1 MGLARLLGNDVSV
14 VFKTLVPLT
23 SLSRSQQRQ
32 AATRNA
38 EAGPT
43 NPDPSWN
50 RLRLICMPASDWT
63 DPELASDWTD
73 PELGGAGGVTKV
85 FSFSPL
91 MPTHG
96 S

>member
-1 MGLARLLGNDVSV
+1 
-14 VFKTLVPLT
+14 
-23 SLSRSQQRQ
+23 
-32 AATRNA
+32 
-38 EAGPT
+38 
-43 NPDPSWN
+43 
-50 RLRLICMPASDWT
+50 MPASDWT

-73 PELGGAGGVTKV
+73 PELGGGGGVTKV